1 MRGRIT
7 EAANHAGKELARLC
21 LFVWGHCFLCFT
33 CLWGPGSG
41 SEGLCRGAWVP
52 LVQIT
57 FILGVPGVVL
67 QDHEDVL
74 AFAFGKAV
82 ASSNAP
88 KPKTVAY
95 VGRV

>member
-1 MRGRIT
+1 M
-7 EAANHAGKELARLC
+7 
-21 LFVWGHCFLCFT
+21 
-33 CLWGPGSG
+33 PGSVY
-41 SEGLCRGAWVP
+41 SCGAIVSCVLHAFGV
-52 LVQIT
+52 LVAVLIT

-82 ASSNAP
+82 ASSASNAP